1 MIIAGSFLKIQKDI
15 DKIIELNNVSDQ
27 MHYDIMDG
35 KFVPN
40 KTIDIK
46 EMEEINKQIT
56 KPKDIHLMV
65 YDIKKYARDY
75 SKLKPDYIIF
85 HYEATKEI
93 NEIINY
99 IKLLNT
105 KVGIAINPD
114 TDVKLLNPYLDII
127 DLVLVMSVFP
137 GKGGQTFIDIND
149 KINYLYN
156 TRNKYSLKY
165 QIEVDGGIN
174 NDTIKQIP
182 KADIAV
188 VGSYITDS
196 NDYKSQ
202 IEKVRDNYE

>member
-1 MIIAGSFLKIQKDI
+1 MKIAGSFLKIQKDK
-15 DKIIELNNVSDQ
+15 DKVIELNNVSDQ
-27 MHYDIMDG
+27 IHYDIMDG
-35 KFVPN
+35 KFVSN

-46 EMEEINKQIT
+46 EMEEINNHIT

-65 YDIKKYARDY
+65 YDIKKYVRDY

-85 HYEATKEI
+85 HYEATEEI

-99 IKLLNT
+99 IKLLNI
-105 KVGIAINPD
+105 KAGIAINPD
-114 TDVKLLNPYLDII
+114 TDVSVLNPYLDII

-137 GKGGQTFIDIND
+137 GKGGQTFIDISD
-149 KINYLYN
+149 KINYLSN
-156 TRNKYSLKY
+156 TRKKYNLNY

-174 NDTIKQIP
+174 NETIKQIS

-196 NDYKSQ
+196 NDYESQ
-202 IEKVRDNYE
+202 IKKVRDNI

>member
-1 MIIAGSFLKIQKDI
+1 MKIAGSFLKIQKDK
-15 DKIIELNNVSDQ
+15 DKVIELNNISDQ
-27 MHYDIMDG
+27 IHYDIMDG

-46 EMEEINKQIT
+46 EMEEINNHIT

-65 YDIKKYARDY
+65 YDIKKYVRDY

-85 HYEATKEI
+85 HFEATKEI
-93 NEIINY
+93 TEIINY
-99 IKLLNT
+99 IKLLNI

-114 TDVKLLNPYLDII
+114 TDVNVLNPYLDVI

-137 GKGGQTFIDIND
+137 GKGGQTFINIKN
-149 KINYLYN
+149 KIDYLCIIREKYN
-156 TRNKYSLKY
+156 LKY

-174 NDTIKQIP
+174 NQTIKQIT

-196 NDYKSQ
+196 NDYESQ
-202 IEKVRDNYE
+202 IKKVRDSI

>member
-1 MIIAGSFLKIQKDI
+1 
-15 DKIIELNNVSDQ
+15 
-27 MHYDIMDG
+27 
-35 KFVPN
+35 
-40 KTIDIK
+40 
-46 EMEEINKQIT
+46 
-56 KPKDIHLMV
+56 MV
-65 YDIKKYARDY
+65 KDIKKYVREY
-75 SKLKPDYIIF
+75 SRLKPDYIIF

-99 IKLLNT
+99 IKLLNI

-114 TDVKLLNPYLDII
+114 TDVNVLDPYLDII

-137 GKGGQTFIDIND
+137 GKGGQTFINIKD
-149 KINYLYN
+149 KIDYLYSI
-156 TRNKYSLKY
+156 REKYNLKY

-188 VGSYITDS
+188 VGSYITNS